1 MTDPAAETS
10 PAAAGTTGE
19 LRSAAAKAGK
29 RLGTAVNLTAL
40 NAEPLYAQIL
50 GEQFDSVTPENAL
63 KWGPLTPEQGV
74 YDWAAADAIVE
85 FAEAHAQVVKGHTL
99 VWHEQLPSWLPSAVS
114 ADGDGAQLSA
124 LLQQHI
130 KDTVTRYRGRVYA
143 WDVVNEAVNI
153 DTASGYTE
161 SVFWQKLGPDYI
173 EQAFRWAREADPD
186 ALLLYNE
193 VGIERLG
200 PKSDF
205 TYALMQ
211 QLLAKGTPIDG
222 IGFQSHVSIH
232 RYPSEAN
239 LRANIRRFSELGLR
253 VNISE
258 LDARTTLLP
267 GDAAQRWEAQ
277 RIAYQ
282 QVVGACV
289 VEPGCEGV
297 TLWGFTD
304 KYSWINDD
312 GPDDPLPFDRNYQP
326 KPAYLGVL
334 QGLAGELPTP
344 GENLISNGDFSAGL
358 GAWTASAGALA
369 LATAGDRPG
378 WQACVSGRTA
388 ELDALVSG
396 PVLDALAAGGPHALS
411 AWVRLNGASSGVV
424 EATLNVT
431 ELVDGAE
438 SHAALSLGAMAASDV
453 AWVELTGYFGLG
465 FAGTPTAISL
475 EFSGPPAGVDLCVMD
490 VNVAR
495 VGG

>member
-1 MTDPAAETS
+1 MTDPAADTS
-10 PAAAGTTGE
+10 PTGAGTTGE
-19 LRSAAAKAGK
+19 LRAAAAKAGK
-29 RLGTAVNLTAL
+29 RFGTAVNLTAL
-40 NAEPLYAQIL
+40 NAEPTYAQIL

-63 KWGPLTPEQGV
+63 KWGPLTPAQGV
-74 YDWAAADAIVE
+74 YDWTAADAIVD

-114 ADGDGAQLSA
+114 ADADGAQLSA

-143 WDVVNEAVNI
+143 WDVVNEAVNL

-186 ALLLYNE
+186 AQLLYNE
-193 VGIERLG
+193 VGIERIG

-258 LDARTTLLP
+258 LDARTTLMP
-267 GDAAQRWEAQ
+267 GATAERWEAE

-312 GPDDPLPFDRNYQP
+312 GPDDPLPFDRSYQP
-326 KPAYLGVL
+326 KPAYTGVL
-334 QGLAGELPTP
+334 QGLSGVLPAR
-344 GENLISNGDFSAGL
+344 GSNVISNGDFSAGA
-358 GAWTASAGALA
+358 GAWTASTGTLSVAA
-369 LATAGDRPG
+369 AGDRPG
-378 WQACVSGRTA
+378 SAACVSGRSA

-396 PVLDALAAGGPHALS
+396 PLLDALAAGGPLALS
-411 AWVRLNGASSGVV
+411 AWVRINGASSATV
-424 EATLNVT
+424 EARLNVT

-438 SHAALSLGAMAASDV
+438 VQTPLSLGAMATSDV

-475 EFSGPPAGVDLCVMD
+475 QFSGPAAGVELCVMD
-490 VNVAR
+490 VDVAR
-495 VGG
+495 LGG